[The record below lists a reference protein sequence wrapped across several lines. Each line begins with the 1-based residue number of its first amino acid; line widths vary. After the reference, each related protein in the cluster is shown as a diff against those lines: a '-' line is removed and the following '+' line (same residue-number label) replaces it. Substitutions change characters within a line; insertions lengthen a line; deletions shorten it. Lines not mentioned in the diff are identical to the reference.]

1 MKKKYVILFVF
12 VIIFVTGFYVSNL
25 KSRVNNDNVEVTQSE
40 LEKYNSK
47 VATFIKI
54 EPKNLT
60 KKIKEIQNTESFFVY
75 FGRPTCVYCREFVP
89 KLEKYKNEFM
99 TKEVYYVD
107 TEDTKKNKELSD
119 LRDSYG
125 VKFVPS
131 LLYFSNENEYLTY
144 DMNSGDLKEFLG
156 DK

>member
-1 MKKKYVILFVF
+1 M
-12 VIIFVTGFYVSNL
+12 
-25 KSRVNNDNVEVTQSE
+25 
-40 LEKYNSK
+40 
-47 VATFIKI
+47 
-54 EPKNLT
+54 
-60 KKIKEIQNTESFFVY
+60 
-75 FGRPTCVYCREFVP
+75 P
-89 KLEKYKNEFM
+89 KLNSLRSPPFNILLLIQARFKNEFM

>member
-1 MKKKYVILFVF
+1 
-12 VIIFVTGFYVSNL
+12 
-25 KSRVNNDNVEVTQSE
+25 
-40 LEKYNSK
+40 
-47 VATFIKI
+47 
-54 EPKNLT
+54 
-60 KKIKEIQNTESFFVY
+60 
-75 FGRPTCVYCREFVP
+75 
-89 KLEKYKNEFM
+89 M